1 MGLHCKAALMTL
13 AAKDFS
19 GLVGFYRQ
27 LFEQEPVATIS
38 QVYAEFQLPGLRLGI
53 FKPKQS
59 NEGTGT
65 DDEDERAHERKIGL
79 LPVSLCVE
87 VESLEAAIAHLTHLG
102 YAPPGEIMIASHGR
116 EIYAADPEGNLLI
129 LHSSSRA

>member
-19 GLVGFYRQ
+19 RLVGFYCQ
-27 LFEQEPVATIS
+27 LFEQEPVATIA
-38 QVYAEFQLPGLRLGI
+38 QVYVEFQLPGLRLGI

-59 NEGTGT
+59 NETPET
-65 DDEDERAHERKIGL
+65 DGIDKKDHRRQAGL
-79 LPVSLCVE
+79 QPVSLCLE
-87 VESLEAAIAHLTHLG
+87 VENLETAIAHLTHLG
-102 YAPPGEIMIASHGR
+102 YAPSGEITIASHGR